1 VIPGTPE
8 AGMEK
13 MRRASRWLPG
23 VALAGLLIVLG
34 AGGVAA
40 EDQIMLGAAVSAT
53 GKYALIGADTKNG
66 YDLAVDTINAKGGV
80 TIGGKRYKL
89 VVKYYDDESTPSRS
103 TELAER
109 LIKQDGV
116 KFILGPCSS
125 GLTKAML
132 PIVERYRVPM
142 VEANGA
148 AHDLFS
154 KGYPYIFAVLSSP
167 DRYLSDVIKLAAENA
182 DKLGKDPGAITVAMA
197 MEDDPVAQDMRA
209 GVLGDIQRHG
219 MKLVID
225 DQLPPEL
232 NDMSMTLAKVKTLKP
247 DLLLISGHE
256 KGAMTAVRQIKALN
270 IHVPILAITHCDSA
284 RIAEQLPEASENVF
298 CPDQWDKSLSY
309 RGKTLGAA
317 ADFAAGFK
325 MRFGYEAPDDAAES
339 AAAVVV
345 FADALVRA
353 QSLEPKSVRDAVATT
368 DLETFFGHI
377 KFDETGENIAK
388 PMLLNQVRKGRY
400 VVVAPKEWAT
410 DEPIILPP
418 RP

>member
-8 AGMEK
+8 AGMDK
-13 MRRASRWLPG
+13 MRRAARWLPG
-23 VALAGLLIVLG
+23 FVLAGLLIVLD
-34 AGGVAA
+34 AGQVAA

-53 GKYALIGADTKNG
+53 GKYALIGVDTKNG

-89 VVKYYDDESTPSRS
+89 VVKYYDDESMPSRG

-132 PIVERYRVPM
+132 PIVERYHVPM

-148 AHDLFS
+148 AHELFAL
-154 KGYPYIFAVLSSP
+154 GYPYIFAVLSPSEK
-167 DRYLSDVIKLAAENA
+167 YLTDVIKLAAENA
-182 DKLGKDPGAITVAMA
+182 DKLGKDPAAITVALA
-197 MEDDPVAQDMRA
+197 MEDDPVAQDMRT
-209 GVLGDIQRHG
+209 GVIADIQRHG

-232 NDMSMTLAKVKTLKP
+232 NDMSTTLAKVKTLKP
-247 DLLLISGHE
+247 DLLVISGHE

-270 IHVPILAITHCDSA
+270 VHVPMLAMTHCDSA

-298 CPDQWDKSLSY
+298 CADQWDKSQSY
-309 RGKTLGAA
+309 RGKALGAA

-325 MRFGYEAPDDAAES
+325 TRFGYEAPDDAAES

-345 FADALVRA
+345 FADALARA
-353 QSLEPKSVRDAVATT
+353 QSLEPESVRDAVAAT
-368 DLETFFGHI
+368 DLDTFFGHI
-377 KFDETGENIAK
+377 KFDEAGENVAR
-388 PMLLNQVRKGRY
+388 PMLVTQVRKGQY

-410 DEPIILPP
+410 AEPIIP
-418 RP
+418 RPGR